1 MVEQKEQEE
10 FVMSDLQR
18 TTYNN
23 IVMNSEVLW
32 GSENPHTFLIW
43 SGTHTFAVA
52 FTNVCRGV
60 HKILLCLPDL
70 YLIGLQISLL
80 T

>member
-23 IVMNSEVLW
+23 TVMNGEVL
-32 GSENPHTFLIW
+32 
-43 SGTHTFAVA
+43 
-52 FTNVCRGV
+52 
-60 HKILLCLPDL
+60 
-70 YLIGLQISLL
+70 
-80 T
+80 

>member
-23 IVMNSEVLW
+23 IVMNSEVL
-32 GSENPHTFLIW
+32 
-43 SGTHTFAVA
+43 
-52 FTNVCRGV
+52 
-60 HKILLCLPDL
+60 
-70 YLIGLQISLL
+70 
-80 T
+80 